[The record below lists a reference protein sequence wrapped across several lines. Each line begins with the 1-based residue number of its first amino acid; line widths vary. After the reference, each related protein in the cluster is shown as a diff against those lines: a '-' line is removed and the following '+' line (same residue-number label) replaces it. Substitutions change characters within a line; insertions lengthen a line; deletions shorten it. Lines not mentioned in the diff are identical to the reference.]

1 MVTNVYKDEKKTPT
15 SEGYTQVW
23 IDLINLLEKSKQH

>member
-15 SEGYTQVW
+15 QEGYTQAW
-23 IDLINLLEKSKQH
+23 IALINLMEKSKPH